1 MFTGIVEEVGTV
13 VEARVGERSA
23 LLTVRAAAVLEGT
36 AVGDS
41 ILTDGVCLTVA
52 ALGGDR
58 FTADVMPET
67 FKRTTLVEKSAGAP
81 INLERALTLRSRLG
95 GHLVTGHIDGV
106 GVVRRVER
114 RANALVVHLAAP
126 REVTTL
132 CVDQG
137 SIALDG
143 VSLTIVSAGDGEL
156 EVSLIPHTAE
166 VTTLGALRPG
176 SRVNL
181 EADLIA
187 KYVAAFLGRARPGE
201 GLTWEKLAEAG
212 FV

>member
-1 MFTGIVEEVGTV
+1 MFTGIVEEVGTIA
-13 VEARVGERSA
+13 EARVGEQSA
-23 LLTVRAAAVLEGT
+23 LLTVRATAVLED
-36 AVGDS
+36 ASIGDS
-41 ILTDGVCLTVA
+41 ILSDGVCLTVA

-67 FKRTTLVEKSAGAP
+67 FRRTTLAEKAIGAP
-81 INLERALTLRSRLG
+81 VNLERALTLNSRLG

>member
-1 MFTGIVEEVGTV
+1 MFTGIVEEVGTIA
-13 VEARVGERSA
+13 ETRVGEQSA
-23 LLTVRAAAVLEGT
+23 LLTVRSAAVLEG
-36 AVGDS
+36 ASVGDS
-41 ILTDGVCLTVA
+41 ILSDGVCLTIA

-67 FKRTTLVEKSAGAP
+67 FRRTTLAEKAIGSGV
-81 INLERALTLRSRLG
+81 NLERALTLRSRLG

-114 RANALVVHLAAP
+114 RANALVVRLEAP
-126 REVTTL
+126 REVTRL
-132 CVDQG
+132 SVDQG

-143 VSLTIVSAGDGEL
+143 VSLTIVSVGDAEL

-166 VTTLGALRPG
+166 VTTLGGLRPG

-187 KYVAAFLGRARPGE
+187 KYVAAFLGRAKPGE

>member
-13 VEARVGERSA
+13 VETRVGAESA

-36 AVGDS
+36 VVGDS
-41 ILTDGVCLTVA
+41 VLTDGACLTVS
-52 ALGGDR
+52 ALGAGR
-58 FTADVMPET
+58 FTADVVPET
-67 FKRTTLVEKSAGAP
+67 FRRTTLADKAAGAP

-95 GHLVTGHIDGV
+95 GHLVTGHVDGV
-106 GVVRRVER
+106 GTVTRVEPH
-114 RANALVVHLAAP
+114 ANALVVRLTAP
-126 REVTTL
+126 REVTAL

-143 VSLTIVSAGDGEL
+143 VSLTVVSAGVGEL
-156 EVSLIPHTAE
+156 TVSLIPHTAE
-166 VTTLGALRPG
+166 VTTLGGLRPG

-187 KYVAAFLGRARPGE
+187 KYVVSFLQRARPAE

-212 FV
+212 FA

>member
-1 MFTGIVEEVGTV
+1 MFTGIVEEVGTIA
-13 VEARVGERSA
+13 EARVGEQSA
-23 LLTVRAAAVLEGT
+23 LLTVRATAVLED
-36 AVGDS
+36 ASIGDS
-41 ILTDGVCLTVA
+41 ILSDGVCLTVA

-67 FKRTTLVEKSAGAP
+67 FRRTTLAEKVIGAP
-81 INLERALTLRSRLG
+81 VNLERALTLNSRLG

>member
-13 VEARVGERSA
+13 VETRVGEQSA
-23 LLTVRAAAVLEGT
+23 LLTVRAATVLEGSS
-36 AVGDS
+36 VGDS
-41 ILTDGVCLTVA
+41 ILSDGVCLTIA

-67 FKRTTLVEKSAGAP
+67 FRRTTLAEKAIGAP
-81 INLERALTLRSRLG
+81 VNLERALTLRSRLG

-106 GVVRRVER
+106 GVVTRVEK
-114 RANALVVHLAAP
+114 RANALVVRLAAP

-137 SIALDG
+137 SLAVDG
-143 VSLTIVSAGDGEL
+143 VSLTIASAGESEL
-156 EVSLIPHTAE
+156 EVSLIPHTAA

-187 KYVAAFLGRARPGE
+187 KYVAAFLGRAKPGE